1 MLVFLVLLLAAGY
14 QTRGPG
20 SLELVVL
27 DGIGGRPTPARV
39 ELLDREQN
47 GQVADDASPAN
58 GDCLDRGE
66 AARMTLAEAVGKL
79 SKPLKNPYTKRT
91 EFYSTGNSTFSS
103 LPPGA
108 YRLTIHKGPEY
119 YVEEREVRISPGD
132 RTRVVVELA
141 RWIDLPRQGWYS
153 SDDHLHIARSGE
165 GLNPIL
171 SKWMQAEDVHVANLL
186 QWGNSRVSHNT
197 LQYAFGKAG
206 SYQEDGYLLAAGQ
219 ENPRTYFRGHSFIL
233 GADAPIDF
241 PSEYLVYSRFF
252 GEARRRGALSGY
264 AHRGTWLGALYG
276 LAVDLPA
283 GLLNLLEILQQGD
296 EEWWAWYEILN
307 TGFRLIP
314 TAGTDY
320 PCLASLPGRERFY
333 TRLDGP
339 LTYEAWLA
347 GVRRGRTFVTNGPIL
362 DFRVAGKEMGEE
374 VLLDRAGAVTIE
386 GRVRFDPKRDR
397 VDRLELIENG
407 QLTGSFPRLNNA
419 GEISFRLPYQVH
431 QSCWLAIRSR
441 GRRLDET
448 SSFSNKSLAHS
459 APVYLTLKN
468 APGLAQGPL
477 AQAMA
482 RSWIA
487 RLEDL
492 EARLAPDQIPILS
505 QPAGS
510 DGVAEAVL
518 QRDRDALIADIRKAR
533 EAYTSIAAGPREGR

>member
-1 MLVFLVLLLAAGY
+1 
-14 QTRGPG
+14 
-20 SLELVVL
+20 
-27 DGIGGRPTPARV
+27 
-39 ELLDREQN
+39 
-47 GQVADDASPAN
+47 
-58 GDCLDRGE
+58 
-66 AARMTLAEAVGKL
+66 
-79 SKPLKNPYTKRT
+79 
-91 EFYSTGNSTFSS
+91 
-103 LPPGA
+103 
-108 YRLTIHKGPEY
+108 
-119 YVEEREVRISPGD
+119 
-132 RTRVVVELA
+132 
-141 RWIDLPRQGWYS
+141 
-153 SDDHLHIARSGE
+153 
-165 GLNPIL
+165 
-171 SKWMQAEDVHVANLL
+171 
-186 QWGNSRVSHNT
+186 
-197 LQYAFGKAG
+197 
-206 SYQEDGYLLAAGQ
+206 
-219 ENPRTYFRGHSFIL
+219 
-233 GADAPIDF
+233 
-241 PSEYLVYSRFF
+241 
-252 GEARRRGALSGY
+252 
-264 AHRGTWLGALYG
+264 LGALYG

-441 GRRLDET
+441 GWRLDET

-468 APGLAQGPL
+468 APELAQGPL

-492 EARLAPDQIPILS
+492 EARLAPDQVPILS